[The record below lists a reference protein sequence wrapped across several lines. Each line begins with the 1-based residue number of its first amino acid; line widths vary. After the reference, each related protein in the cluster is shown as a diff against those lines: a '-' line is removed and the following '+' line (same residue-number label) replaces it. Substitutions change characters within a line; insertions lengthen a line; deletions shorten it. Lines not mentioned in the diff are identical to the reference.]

1 MRTAIFP
8 CRIDP
13 ASESFL
19 ASYDL
24 HQHLWPE
31 QLLSLLSRRRELPR
45 LKGNQLELPEGTFE
59 LGIDDHNLERRVEL
73 LDRHEIDVAV
83 VSLQPTLGWE
93 MEPELAD
100 TFDEGIAEVVATAGG
115 RIAALACGECR
126 PGFVG
131 ACVSSYRL
139 MGDLEEL
146 ATDLQ
151 NEGQLLFVH
160 PGLPAPVP
168 VGAPPWWTAVVDY
181 TTQMQAAYAA
191 WLAGGAARH
200 PELPV
205 VFGLLAG
212 GAPFQLERLAARG
225 GDAQLAASANTHF
238 EPSSYGP
245 RALKLCLDSFGAER
259 LVFGSDSPVLD
270 PGETLRALR
279 ELGEEV
285 TQKVCS
291 ENPARLLGKD

>member
-1 MRTAIFP
+1 MPTVIFP
-8 CRIDP
+8 CRTGRGW
-13 ASESFL
+13 EWFL
-19 ASYDL
+19 PSYDF

-31 QLLSLLSRRRELPR
+31 EVLSLLSRRSQLPR
-45 LKGNQLELPEGTFE
+45 LKGTQLELPEGTFE
-59 LGIDDHNLERRVEL
+59 LDLGENRLERRLEL
-73 LDRHEIDVAV
+73 LDRHEIDVAI
-83 VSLQPTLGWE
+83 VSLQPTIGWE
-93 MEPELAD
+93 MEPELAEA
-100 TFDEGIAEVVATAGG
+100 FDEGIGEVIAASGG
-115 RIAALACGECR
+115 RIEAFACGECR

-139 MGDLEEL
+139 MGDMEEL
-146 ATDLQ
+146 AHALRKR
-151 NEGQLLFVH
+151 GQLLFVH

-191 WLAGGAARH
+191 WLAGGAALH

-225 GDAQLAASANTHF
+225 GNAELAASANVHF

-245 RALKLCLDSFGAER
+245 RALRLCLDSFGADR
-259 LVFGSDSPVLD
+259 LVFGSDTPVLD
-270 PGETLRALR
+270 PGETLSGLR
-279 ELGEEV
+279 ELGEEI
-285 TQKVCS
+285 TQKICS
-291 ENPARLLGKD
+291 ENPTRLLGER

>member
-1 MRTAIFP
+1 VGTN
-8 CRIDP
+8 
-13 ASESFL
+13 
-19 ASYDL
+19 YDF

-31 QLLSLLSRRRELPR
+31 QLLSLLSRRRERPR
-45 LKGNQLELPEGTFE
+45 LKGTQLELPEGTFE
-59 LGIDDHNLERRVEL
+59 LDLDEHSLERRLEL
-73 LDRHEIDVAV
+73 NDRHGIDVAV

-93 MEPELAD
+93 MEPELAE
-100 TFDEGIAEVVATAGG
+100 TFDEGIPEVVAAAGG

-146 ATDLQ
+146 AADLQ
-151 NEGQLLFVH
+151 SQGQLLFVH

-168 VGAPPWWTAVVDY
+168 VGAPSWWTAVVDY
-181 TTQMQAAYAA
+181 TTQMHAAYAA
-191 WLAGGAARH
+191 WVAGGAARH
-200 PELPV
+200 PELPL

-225 GDAQLAASANTHF
+225 GDAELAASANIYF

-259 LVFGSDSPVLD
+259 LVFGSDAPVLD
-270 PGETLRALR
+270 PGETLKALR
-279 ELGEEV
+279 VLGEEV
-285 TQKVCS
+285 THKVCS
-291 ENPARLLGKD
+291 ENPTRLLGKR

>member
-1 MRTAIFP
+1 LR
-8 CRIDP
+8 
-13 ASESFL
+13 
-19 ASYDL
+19 SYDL

-31 QLLSLLSRRRELPR
+31 QLISLLSRRREVPR
-45 LKGNQLELPEGTFE
+45 LKGTQLELPEGTFE
-59 LGIDDHNLERRVEL
+59 LDLGEHRLDRRLEL

-83 VSLQPTLGWE
+83 VSLQPTIGWE
-93 MEPELAD
+93 MEPELAEA
-100 TFDEGIAEVVATAGG
+100 FDEGIGEVIAASGG
-115 RIAALACGECR
+115 RIEAFACGECR

-139 MGDLEEL
+139 MGDMEEL
-146 ATDLQ
+146 AHGLRKR
-151 NEGQLLFVH
+151 GQLLFVH

-191 WLAGGAARH
+191 WLAGDATRH

-212 GAPFQLERLAARG
+212 GAPFHLERMAARG
-225 GDAQLAASANTHF
+225 GDPDAARRANAYF

-245 RALKLCLDSFGAER
+245 RALAFCLESIGIDR
-259 LVFGSDSPVLD
+259 LVFGSDTPILD
-270 PGETLRALR
+270 PGETLRAIH
-279 ELGEEV
+279 ELGEDATE
-285 TQKVCS
+285 QICKA
-291 ENPARLLGKD
+291 NPTRLLGER

>member
-8 CRIDP
+8 CRIGLGS
-13 ASESFL
+13 ASSL
-19 ASYDL
+19 ANFDF

-31 QLLSLLSRRRELPR
+31 QLVSLLSRRRELPR

-59 LGIDDHNLERRVEL
+59 LGLDEHSLERRLEL
-73 LDRHEIDVAV
+73 LDRHGIDVAV

-100 TFDEGIAEVVATAGG
+100 TFDEGILEVVATAGG

-139 MGDLEEL
+139 MGDLEKL

-160 PGLPAPVP
+160 PGLPAPAP
-168 VGAPPWWTAVVDY
+168 VDAPAWWTAVVDY

-191 WLAGGAARH
+191 WLAGGATQYSG
-200 PELPV
+200 LPV
-205 VFGLLAG
+205 VFALLAG
-212 GAPFQLERLAARG
+212 GAPFQLERLVARG
-225 GDAQLAASANTHF
+225 GDAELAASANIFF

-245 RALKLCLDSFGAER
+245 RALKLCLDCFGAER
-259 LVFGSDSPVLD
+259 LVFGSDTPVLN

-291 ENPARLLGKD
+291 ENPARLLGTH

>member
-1 MRTAIFP
+1 MGTN
-8 CRIDP
+8 
-13 ASESFL
+13 
-19 ASYDL
+19 YDF

-31 QLLSLLSRRRELPR
+31 QLLSLLSCRRELPR
-45 LKGNQLELPEGTFE
+45 LKGTQLELPEGTFE
-59 LGIDDHNLERRVEL
+59 LDLDEHSLERRLEL
-73 LDRHEIDVAV
+73 NDRHGIDVAV

-93 MEPELAD
+93 MEPELAE
-100 TFDEGIAEVVATAGG
+100 TFDEGIPEVVAAAGG
-115 RIAALACGECR
+115 RITALACGECR

-146 ATDLQ
+146 AADLQ
-151 NEGQLLFVH
+151 SQGQLLFVH

-168 VGAPPWWTAVVDY
+168 VGAPSWWTAVVDY

-191 WLAGGAARH
+191 WVAGGAARH
-200 PELPV
+200 PELPL

-225 GDAQLAASANTHF
+225 GDAELAASANIYF

-259 LVFGSDSPVLD
+259 LVFGSDAPVLD
-270 PGETLRALR
+270 PGETLKALR
-279 ELGEEV
+279 VLGEEV
-285 TQKVCS
+285 THKVCS
-291 ENPARLLGKD
+291 KNPTRLLGKR

>member
-1 MRTAIFP
+1 MATN
-8 CRIDP
+8 
-13 ASESFL
+13 
-19 ASYDL
+19 YDF

-45 LKGNQLELPEGTFE
+45 LKGTQLELPEGTFE
-59 LGIDDHNLERRVEL
+59 LDLDEHRLERRLEL
-73 LDRHEIDVAV
+73 NDRHGIDVAV

-93 MEPELAD
+93 MEPELAEA
-100 TFDEGIAEVVATAGG
+100 FDEGIGELIAASGG
-115 RIAALACGECR
+115 RIEAFACGEYR
-126 PGFVG
+126 PGFLG

-146 ATDLQ
+146 TGALQ
-151 NEGQLLFVH
+151 SQGQPLFVH

-168 VGAPPWWTAVVDY
+168 VAAPSWWTAVVDY

-191 WLAGGAARH
+191 WLAGGASRY

-205 VFGLLAG
+205 VFALLAG

-225 GDAQLAASANTHF
+225 GDAELAAIANIYF

-245 RALKLCLDSFGAER
+245 HALKLCLDSLGAER
-259 LVFGSDSPVLD
+259 LVFGSDAPVLD
-270 PGETLRALR
+270 PGETLKALR
-279 ELGEEV
+279 ELGEKV
-285 TQKVCS
+285 THQVCS
-291 ENPARLLGKD
+291 ENPTRLLGKR